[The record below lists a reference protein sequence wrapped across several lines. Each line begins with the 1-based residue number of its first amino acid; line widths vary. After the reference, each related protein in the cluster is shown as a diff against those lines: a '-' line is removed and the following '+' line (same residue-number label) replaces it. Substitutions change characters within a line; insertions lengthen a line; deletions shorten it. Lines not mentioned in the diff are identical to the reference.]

1 MDNAIKMEAQRLLI
15 AAALVKGSYY
25 PEISPQSDTVEET
38 QLVKTGLWKQ
48 HETAQIPNLDKVY

>member
-25 PEISPQSDTVEET
+25 PEISPQIRYSGRDSACKDRP
-38 QLVKTGLWKQ
+38 L
-48 HETAQIPNLDKVY
+48 ETA